1 MLELIK
7 EFHNYC
13 IKNKLTV
20 SVVESCTSGKLGDS
34 LTTYPGSSKWF
45 LGGLIVYTDQIKSK
59 LLNIPIQLIKKYNAV
74 STIISYL
81 MAKNGKEIFNSDIC
95 ISITGFIESYCYI
108 CIIFK
113 ELVFIK
119 KLTFDNDSRNINK
132 TIIIEKIFKL
142 IISVWIKDC
151 SHQSSSH
158 LL

>member
-45 LGGLIVYTDQIKSK
+45 LGGLIVYNDEIKSK
-59 LLNIPIQLIKKYNAV
+59 LLNIPLELIKEYNAV
-74 STIISYL
+74 SNLISYL

-95 ISITGFIESYCYI
+95 ISITGYIESYCYV
-108 CIIFK
+108 CIILN
-113 ELVFIK
+113 ENVFIK
-119 KLTFDNDSRNINK
+119 KINFDNDSRSLNK

-142 IISVWIKDC
+142 IIDYLNIFRSY
-151 SHQSSSH
+151 
-158 LL
+158 

>member
-45 LGGLIVYTDQIKSK
+45 LGGLIVYNDEIKSK
-59 LLNIPIQLIKKYNAV
+59 LLNIPIELIKKYNAV

-81 MAKNGKEIFNSDIC
+81 MAKNGKEILNSDIC
-95 ISITGFIESYCYI
+95 ISITGYIESYCYI
-108 CIIFK
+108 CIIYK
-113 ELVFIK
+113 ETIHITKIKFYEIDRKINKNIIIK
-119 KLTFDNDSRNINK
+119 KIFNI
-132 TIIIEKIFKL
+132 IFTRL
-142 IISVWIKDC
+142 MT
-151 SHQSSSH
+151 
-158 LL
+158 